1 MFCSVVLNILAVDYI
16 DESNTSMIIE
26 MTKMT
31 KTMLGRGNYLY
42 YIYDKTK
49 KNQKEKSHLNYTVI
63 KQRVLYIQT
72 VDVFCIDVCE

>member
-1 MFCSVVLNILAVDYI
+1 MFCSVVLNVLAVDYI
-16 DESNTSMIIE
+16 DESNKSMIIE

-49 KNQKEKSHLNYTVI
+49 KKPERKI
-63 KQRVLYIQT
+63 AFELYCNKTEGI
-72 VDVFCIDVCE
+72 IYSNS

>member
-1 MFCSVVLNILAVDYI
+1 MFCSVVLNVLAVNYI
-16 DESNTSMIIE
+16 DESNKSMIIE

-49 KNQKEKSHLNYTVI
+49 KTNQIFFGILLYSNRGYYI
-63 KQRVLYIQT
+63 FKQLTYSV
-72 VDVFCIDVCE
+72 